1 MKDFVDQ
8 IQKAS
13 ITEQDVAKGLDEL
26 VNMCYLASKNAGW
39 WTNLETGQSL
49 HRNKGEM
56 LMLIVSEISEAMEAA
71 RKQLMDDKLPNRP
84 GLEVELADAVIRIC
98 DFCGGFNLDLS
109 GAILEKLD
117 YNARRPDHK
126 LENRKKSG
134 GKKW

>member
-1 MKDFVDQ
+1 MKDLIDRM
-8 IQKAS
+8 QKDNL
-13 ITEQDVAKGLDEL
+13 TEQDVAKGLDEL
-26 VNMCYLASKNAGW
+26 VNMCHTAARNGGW
-39 WTNLETGQSL
+39 WTNLDTGQPL

-98 DFCGGFNLDLS
+98 DFCGGFDLDLS

-126 LENRKKSG
+126 ISNRKKSG